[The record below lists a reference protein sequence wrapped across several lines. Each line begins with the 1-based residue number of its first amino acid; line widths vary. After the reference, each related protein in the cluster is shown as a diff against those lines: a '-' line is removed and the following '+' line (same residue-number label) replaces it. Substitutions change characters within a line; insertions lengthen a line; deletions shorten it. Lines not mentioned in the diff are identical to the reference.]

1 VRLSVRPSDVSD
13 IYRYSIHIV
22 QALTRHDESEL
33 LTSIFRDRDLD
44 DLGASQNTAQPA
56 VPFLFPWGRV

>member
-1 VRLSVRPSDVSD
+1 VSD